1 MVKGMGLGFGAAGS
15 EILVSMALDSR
26 LWFRI
31 SEADARL
38 LSDVKK
44 TPSLEN
50 PKPLNLRP

>member
-15 EILVSMALDSR
+15 EILVSMVLDSR

-31 SEADARL
+31 SEAGARL
-38 LSDVKK
+38 LPTVGG
-44 TPSLEN
+44 PSLEN